1 MMIRRAT
8 AILFAVLTL
17 LIGAGAAWV
26 AASVPRDIRAE
37 TLLKDARARL
47 QEGKRDEARQTLHE
61 IVKSYPRTDAAA
73 AASYALFRLVEQE
86 RKELAA
92 RIAELEKDRESQ
104 VAAIQSER
112 KAREDERLGR
122 EADLARIEELEK
134 KLAEATKPSK
144 SSIKVS
150 TAPKKKR

>member
-17 LIGAGAAWV
+17 VIGAGAAWV

-47 QEGKRDEARQTLHE
+47 QEGKKDEARQTLHE

-92 RIAELEKDRESQ
+92 RIEELEKDRESQ

-122 EADLARIEELEK
+122 EADLARIEELER
-134 KLAEATKPSK
+134 KLAESSKPAK

-150 TAPKKKR
+150 PAPKKKR

>member
-1 MMIRRAT
+1 MIRRAT
-8 AILFAVLTL
+8 AIVFAVLTL

-47 QEGKRDEARQTLHE
+47 QDGKKDEARQTLHE

-92 RIAELEKDRESQ
+92 RIEELEKDRESQ

-112 KAREDERLGR
+112 KAREDERAGR

-134 KLAEATKPSK
+134 KLAESAK

>member
-47 QEGKRDEARQTLHE
+47 QEGKKDEARQTLHE

-73 AASYALFRLVEQE
+73 AASYALFRLVDQE

-92 RIAELEKDRESQ
+92 RIAELEKDRENQ

-134 KLAEATKPSK
+134 KLAESSKPPK

>member
-8 AILFAVLTL
+8 AIVFAVLTL

-47 QEGKRDEARQTLHE
+47 QDGKKDEARQTLHE

-92 RIAELEKDRESQ
+92 RIEELEKDRESQ

-112 KAREDERLGR
+112 KAREDERAGR

-134 KLAEATKPSK
+134 KLAESAK